1 MSYSSFQAASGQA
14 APGGAQQRLD
24 CNFHTLTT
32 GIAPRHSDTVDV
44 KFMID
49 GRAVVVA
56 LPHKAFAEFKKTSGR
71 PLTDR
76 EAIDA
81 AGYILKALIERGQ
94 WSSEAEYRPDQQET
108 AAAIQAV
115 AMR

>member
-1 MSYSSFQAASGQA
+1 MTGVQTCALPICGS
-14 APGGAQQRLD
+14 QQTLD

-44 KFMID
+44 KFMI
-49 GRAVVVA
+49 GGCAVVVA
-56 LPHKAFAEFKKTSGR
+56 LPHRAFAEFKKTSGR

-81 AGYILKALIERGQ
+81 AGYILKALIERESAKRLAKLGGSQ
-94 WSSEAEYRPDQQET
+94 PTLKAAPRRREAPQT
-108 AAAIQAV
+108 
-115 AMR
+115 